1 MNQIE
6 KICLVLTIA
15 IPYCIAVYVLLK
27 FQELKNKMYDEFLSL
42 NKQVLKL
49 IELQQEMDEK

>member
-6 KICLVLTIA
+6 KICLLLTIA
-15 IPYCIAVYVLLK
+15 TPYCIAVYVLLK